1 MALHAKPAG
10 GASQALKR
18 RTVVVAASALV
29 ASVVPMAVAATPAF
43 AQLSGAIFTT
53 NAGCSQ
59 VNGNLY
65 SSKQDVFLN
74 GGPHSDN
81 GGAGLPSNTYF
92 VQVTDPSGAAVLGT
106 SVGSGV
112 ERPITVGED
121 GSFASCYQL
130 WSLVADAV
138 GAEGYATTP
147 NQGGEYKVWVSSVST
162 FPNDSTKTDN
172 FKVVIT
178 PPPTDGGLRGIS
190 VSTSATS
197 IKNVASTW
205 TLDKS
210 VTPGTVNGWAGGSTT
225 AATWKVVADRTDTPT
240 WKVSGDVVVTNAG
253 SDPVTVT
260 VEDTLGDAA
269 ATHPVL
275 NCGTPVTGT
284 SNVYAVPGT
293 GELTCTFTDTAVTSD
308 PVENTALVSVI
319 TGGVPGGEDVA
330 PVVNDPTTD
339 TASGDP
345 SITVDDSRA
354 AAGAPN
360 SEAVSADT
368 TWTYAETFPCPVPS
382 ADAVYANG
390 VLTRTVTN
398 TAVGDFASAT
408 TDLSDTADV
417 TVNCYALIVDDPA
430 STSWNRSYGWGL
442 TKTVD
447 KATHTLAP
455 GASGISNYTVTATRS
470 TTENGFNVAG
480 TVTVTNPSPEDV
492 TVAVSVDLP
501 TSACNANL
509 LVPAGQSKTC
519 SYSSSVPTKA
529 PGTVTATVTI
539 NGLTF
544 TDGDSYTF
552 SDEPT
557 TTTGKASVTVTDTFN
572 GSVIR
577 SKSATDGLAELKYS
591 ETFSCSRNAA
601 DYTDGAYSTSTTNVA
616 VISDPALQ
624 ASKSVTKNCVA
635 TWKAESATPRGPI
648 WPKHGGNWFMYTPY
662 TAGPIDL
669 LAGQTYKAG
678 TITMA
683 PSATPG
689 KTDITITFNN
699 NYRLRSGLT
708 NNVKVQPMG
717 TAPTSYTQP
726 GAFTQKF
733 TKTGSPITVT
743 VPTAAFYG
751 IHLDVE
757 RAIF

>member
-59 VNGNLY
+59 VNGSLY

-390 VLTRTVTN
+390 VLAEDGHEHRRRRLRQRHDRPERHGGRHRQLLRADRRRPGLHQLEPVVR
-398 TAVGDFASAT
+398 VGPDEDRRQGHPHAGPGRFG
-408 TDLSDTADV
+408 DLELHRHGHAQHHGERLQRRRDGHRHEPQPGGRDGRRLGRPADV
-417 TVNCYALIVDDPA
+417 RVQREPPRASRSVQDLQLLELRPHEGPRHHDRDRHDQRTHLTGRRQLHVQRRADDHD
-430 STSWNRSYGWGL
+430 WQ
-442 TKTVD
+442 
-447 KATHTLAP
+447 
-455 GASGISNYTVTATRS
+455 GIRH
-470 TTENGFNVAG
+470 
-480 TVTVTNPSPEDV
+480 
-492 TVAVSVDLP
+492 
-501 TSACNANL
+501 
-509 LVPAGQSKTC
+509 
-519 SYSSSVPTKA
+519 
-529 PGTVTATVTI
+529 
-539 NGLTF
+539 
-544 TDGDSYTF
+544 GD
-552 SDEPT
+552 
-557 TTTGKASVTVTDTFN
+557 
-572 GSVIR
+572 
-577 SKSATDGLAELKYS
+577 
-591 ETFSCSRNAA
+591 
-601 DYTDGAYSTSTTNVA
+601 
-616 VISDPALQ
+616 
-624 ASKSVTKNCVA
+624 
-635 TWKAESATPRGPI
+635 
-648 WPKHGGNWFMYTPY
+648 
-662 TAGPIDL
+662 
-669 LAGQTYKAG
+669 
-678 TITMA
+678 
-683 PSATPG
+683 
-689 KTDITITFNN
+689 
-699 NYRLRSGLT
+699 
-708 NNVKVQPMG
+708 
-717 TAPTSYTQP
+717 
-726 GAFTQKF
+726 
-733 TKTGSPITVT
+733 
-743 VPTAAFYG
+743 
-751 IHLDVE
+751 
-757 RAIF
+757 